1 MRTYSSTL
9 DEVASNEKVLL
20 IRRNLDIV
28 RSNDGLVLIGI
39 IKTLD
44 VIEVRD
50 IESGD
55 VVTERDGEVS
65 EFSVVGDVG
74 VDGEGV
80 LGFVA
85 EIVEEFG
92 DTLVALG
99 VLSEGVDDPDLAR
112 TDSTGDL
119 ELVLECGEY

>member
-9 DEVASNEKVLL
+9 NKVASNKKVLL
-20 IRRNLDIV
+20 IRRDLDIV
-28 RSNDGLVLIGI
+28 RSNDGLILIGI

-55 VVTERDGEVS
+55 VVAEGDGEVS
-65 EFSVVGDVG
+65 ELSVVGDVG
-74 VDGEGV
+74 VNGEGV

-92 DTLVALG
+92 NTLVALG
-99 VLSEGVDDPDLAR
+99 VFAEGVDDPDLAG
-112 TDSTGDL
+112 TNSTVD
-119 ELVLECGEY
+119 VS

>member
-1 MRTYSSTL
+1 MTTYISSL
-9 DEVASNEKVLL
+9 NKIASNEEVLL
-20 IRRNLDIV
+20 IRRDLDVV
-28 RSNDGLVLIGI
+28 RSNDGLLLIGI

-44 VIEVRD
+44 VVEVRD
-50 IESGD
+50 VESCD
-55 VVTERDGEVS
+55 VVAERDGEVG

-85 EIVEEFG
+85 EIIEEFG

-99 VLSEGVDDPDLAR
+99 VFAEGVDDPDLAGS
-112 TDSTGDL
+112 DSA
-119 ELVLECGEY
+119 VNVS